1 MKKVFIR
8 AIIYLVGISI
18 IFMLLIILRSLLI
31 RKNYKNKFIT
41 LNSKRKFLNN
51 QHINSF
57 LKFIYNNFIFS
68 YGNIYIP
75 PIVTLIFSIL
85 ISFFSYVFSYKM
97 LNIISSSVII
107 SICTFFIPSFF
118 IEYVTKYNKN
128 KILISFPTY
137 LATLKNYTKTENDI
151 VVALNRATP
160 CKETKDYILKFNNEI
175 QNGVKI
181 YDAFENLKSSINISK
196 ISEFFTAVEYCY
208 INGGNF
214 VNIIDKYL
222 SSLVKLNM
230 QKEKEEEKRLEI
242 KLVILFLIAVNLYML
257 FGFIYANP
265 TYKEIILNNLVGKI
279 IVNINIISY
288 VIIFLIFRNT
298 NKEE

>member
-1 MKKVFIR
+1 M
-8 AIIYLVGISI
+8 
-18 IFMLLIILRSLLI
+18 
-31 RKNYKNKFIT
+31 
-41 LNSKRKFLNN
+41 
-51 QHINSF
+51 
-57 LKFIYNNFIFS
+57 
-68 YGNIYIP
+68 
-75 PIVTLIFSIL
+75 
-85 ISFFSYVFSYKM
+85 
-97 LNIISSSVII
+97 
-107 SICTFFIPSFF
+107 
-118 IEYVTKYNKN
+118 
-128 KILISFPTY
+128 
-137 LATLKNYTKTENDI
+137 
-151 VVALNRATP
+151 
-160 CKETKDYILKFNNEI
+160 
-175 QNGVKI
+175 
-181 YDAFENLKSSINISK
+181 KSSINISK

-242 KLVILFLIAVNLYML
+242 KLVILFLIAVNFYML